1 MRAFALLMIDTDE
14 IQQRTLVLHPRPSTM
29 PQYVADYAVEEARG
43 LAAAL
48 QAHVVDA
55 LVVPLREIRA
65 SEFFGKGKVE
75 EIRVQVKADKIDFV
89 IVNSAISPIQQR
101 NLEKVWNCKVID
113 RTGLILE
120 IFGLRAATKEGRLQV
135 ELARQA
141 YERSRLVRTWT
152 HLERQRGGAGAM
164 SGPGETQ
171 IESDRRQVMERM
183 LKLEK
188 ELESVRRTRGLQR
201 QKRQRAPE
209 KVVALVGYTNAGKSS
224 VFNILTE
231 GGVLAKDML
240 FATLDTTHRI
250 MPLPSGKPAV
260 LSDTVGFI
268 SDLPTDLIKAF
279 RATLEEVKEADLLV
293 HVRDIADPLSEARAK
308 DVMDVLAQIEA
319 GPEHGQALIEM
330 WNKSDLLSEDDQI
343 QLKERA
349 AASQQFDAQ
358 TSAYLASC
366 LSGDGVQ
373 QVLKG
378 IETALSKGDEVL
390 NVKIGPSDYSVRA
403 WLHSNGDVRSED
415 NKKNGD
421 CVMEVALSEA
431 DAGKFRARNA
441 RLIIGYVPPVK
452 TDW

>member
-1 MRAFALLMIDTDE
+1 MITLDDTPQRA
-14 IQQRTLVLHPRPSTM
+14 LVLHPRPNTM
-29 PQYVADYAVEEARG
+29 PQYVADYGVEEAQG
-43 LAAAL
+43 LTEAL
-48 QAHVVDA
+48 QAIVVDA
-55 LVVPLREIRA
+55 IIVPLREIRA
-65 SEFFGKGKVE
+65 SEYFGKGKVS
-75 EIRVQVKADKIDFV
+75 EIKAMVAAEKVDFV
-89 IVNSAISPIQQR
+89 VVNSSISPIQQR
-101 NLEKVWNCKVID
+101 NLEKAWNCKVVD

-120 IFGLRAATKEGRLQV
+120 IFGLRAATKEGTLQV

-171 IESDRRQVMERM
+171 IESDRRQVMDKM
-183 LKLEK
+183 IKLEK
-188 ELESVRRTRGLQR
+188 ELEDVRRTRGLQR

-268 SDLPTDLIKAF
+268 ADLPTGLIKAF

-308 DVMDVLAQIEA
+308 DVMDVLEQIEA
-319 GPEHGQALIEM
+319 GPQHGQAMIEM
-330 WNKSDLLSEDDQI
+330 WNKADLLSEDDQA

-349 AASQQFDAQ
+349 NASQEFEAQ

-366 LSGDGVQ
+366 LTGEGVQ
-373 QVLKG
+373 DLLQG
-378 IETALSKGDEVL
+378 IETALSKGDEII
-390 NVKIGPSDYSVRA
+390 NVRIGPKDYSVRA
-403 WLHSNGDVRSED
+403 WLHANGDVRSED

-421 CVMEVALSEA
+421 CIMEVGLSEA
-431 DAGKFRARNA
+431 DAGKFRARNSK
-441 RLIIGYVPPVK
+441 LIVGYVPPVK
-452 TDW
+452 ADWE